1 MRIFIKIILFP
12 LTLALSVTVLLLH
25 FLVEYGGAL
34 ASIVS
39 GLLYIIGV
47 VLVGGKLMQVTGV
60 VSSSWGTIC
69 IPFVFAFLLS
79 PYGLTGLVALI
90 ADGLDGFNGILK
102 NI

>member
-12 LTLALSVTVLLLH
+12 FTLALSITVLLLH
-25 FLVEYGGAL
+25 FLVEYGGLL
-34 ASIVS
+34 ASIVA
-39 GLLYIIGV
+39 GLFFTVGV

-60 VSSSWGTIC
+60 ASSSWGTIC

-90 ADGLDGFNGILK
+90 ADGLDSFNGLLK
-102 NI
+102 SI